1 MNEYLIQ
8 LHRDDC
14 LWAEL
19 MVTGARLSE
28 VRDELAQ
35 RFLATEGFSL
45 RVQQRQE
52 QRRIVECGP
61 EGIRLLGVQYRYLE
75 LEQA

>member
-19 MVTGARLSE
+19 TVPGARLNE
-28 VRDELAQ
+28 VRAELAQ
-35 RFLATEGFSL
+35 RFPSAEGFSL
-45 RVQQRQE
+45 RVQQRKE

-61 EGIRLLGVQYRYLE
+61 EGIRLLGVQYQYLE

>member
-1 MNEYLIQ
+1 MNEFLIQ

-19 MVTGARLSE
+19 TVAGARLAE
-28 VRDELAQ
+28 VRDELRR
-35 RFLATEGFSL
+35 RFPATEGFAL
-45 RVQQRQE
+45 RIQQRRE

-61 EGIRLLGVQYRYLE
+61 GGIRLLGVQYQYLE
-75 LEQA
+75 YDNE

>member
-1 MNEYLIQ
+1 MNDYLIQ

-19 MVTGARLSE
+19 TVGGTRLAE
-28 VRDELAQ
+28 IRAEFAQ
-35 RFLATEGFSL
+35 RFPSSEGFSL

-75 LEQA
+75 LDEA

>member
-19 MVTGARLSE
+19 TVNGARLSE
-28 VRDELAQ
+28 VRDELAR
-35 RFLATEGFSL
+35 RFPSAEGFTL

-61 EGIRLLGVQYRYLE
+61 DGIRLLGVQYRYLE
-75 LEQA
+75 LEGA

>member
-1 MNEYLIQ
+1 MNDYLIQ

-19 MVTGARLSE
+19 MVPGARLNE
-28 VRDELAQ
+28 VREELAQ
-35 RFLATEGFSL
+35 RFPSSEGFSL
-45 RVQQRQE
+45 RVQQRKE

-61 EGIRLLGVQYRYLE
+61 EGIRLLGVQYQYLE
-75 LEQA
+75 HEEA

>member
-8 LHRDDC
+8 LHRDGC

-19 MVTGARLSE
+19 TVAGARLNE
-28 VRDELAQ
+28 VRSELWS
-35 RFLATEGFSL
+35 RFPTTEGFSL
-45 RVQQRQE
+45 RVQQRKE

-61 EGIRLLGVQYRYLE
+61 DGIRLLGVQYQYLE
-75 LEQA
+75 YEDA

>member
-8 LHRDDC
+8 LHRDDR

-19 MVTGARLSE
+19 VVGGARLSE
-28 VRDELAQ
+28 VRGELQ
-35 RFLATEGFSL
+35 SRFPATEGFRL
-45 RVQQRQE
+45 RVQRRQE

-61 EGIRLLGVQYRYLE
+61 EGIRLLGVQYQYLDHPE
-75 LEQA
+75 A

>member
-19 MVTGARLSE
+19 TVAGARLGE
-28 VRDELAQ
+28 VRGELHS
-35 RFLATEGFSL
+35 RFPVAEGFSL
-45 RVQQRQE
+45 RVQQRKE

-61 EGIRLLGVQYRYLE
+61 DGIRLLGVQYQYLE
-75 LEQA
+75 HDDA